1 MKIFESIVLDINSPT
16 YVYLFTNP
24 ITNGLYV
31 DRKSNGLL
39 ACETEGVANIFKS
52 IFSSLKNSEIEMA
65 SYDDAIVYSNNLSD
79 GKITMITLDK
89 LKSVR
94 YNNAS

>member
-1 MKIFESIVLDINSPT
+1 MTIFESIVLDINSPT

-39 ACETEGVANIFKS
+39 ACETEGVAKVFQAIFP
-52 IFSSLKNSEIEMA
+52 SLKNCEIEMA

-79 GKITMITLDK
+79 GKITLITFDK
-89 LKSVR
+89 LKSIR

>member
-1 MKIFESIVLDINSPT
+1 MIILELIIQDINSPT

-31 DRKSNGLL
+31 DRKSDGLL
-39 ACETEGVANIFKS
+39 ACETEGVAKVFQAIFP
-52 IFSSLKNSEIEMA
+52 SLKNCDIEMA
-65 SYDDAIVYSNNLSD
+65 SYDEAIVYSNNLSD
-79 GKITMITLDK
+79 GKITLITFDK
-89 LKSVR
+89 LKSIR